1 MNQLQNLVVVC
12 VVIIGDVINLFNL
25 LNKMISPALA
35 GIIIAMS
42 LIELFAQIFI
52 KTYYDT
58 KKVYWFFLA
67 LMFYSVIL
75 YLLYRAYFFTGLAV
89 ANGLWSALT
98 LLLTTV
104 VGIFYYKESLGMA
117 ELSGILLTTVGILIL
132 GFYSN
137 EKAEEL

>member
-1 MNQLQNLVVVC
+1 
-12 VVIIGDVINLFNL
+12 
-25 LNKMISPALA
+25 MISPALA